1 LGRLAGSGAVTY
13 AAAVPGGGYYFRY
26 ALPVFFSALSCD
38 SNSRMR
44 SSVAYVIVLRIAF
57 SITR

>member
-1 LGRLAGSGAVTY
+1 MPPPL
-13 AAAVPGGGYYFRY
+13 PGGGYYFRY

>member
-1 LGRLAGSGAVTY
+1 
-13 AAAVPGGGYYFRY
+13 VPGGGYYFRY